1 MGQTNDDQAR
11 NESDPPQPEE
21 AVITPDEN
29 TSSSLLL
36 LVIGDSSPLDILDEA
51 SETAQFSRPAA
62 PQDTSAPD
70 RYSSLLHLTIAIID
84 EALELLEDANDQ
96 TNPASQ

>member
-1 MGQTNDDQAR
+1 MGQTNDDQAT
-11 NESDPPQPEE
+11 NESDPTHPEE
-21 AVITPDEN
+21 AVITPEEN

-51 SETAQFSRPAA
+51 SEAAQFLRPAA
-62 PQDTSAPD
+62 PQDMSAPD
-70 RYSSLLHLTIAIID
+70 RYSSLLHLTIAIVD

-96 TNPASQ
+96 STPTSQ